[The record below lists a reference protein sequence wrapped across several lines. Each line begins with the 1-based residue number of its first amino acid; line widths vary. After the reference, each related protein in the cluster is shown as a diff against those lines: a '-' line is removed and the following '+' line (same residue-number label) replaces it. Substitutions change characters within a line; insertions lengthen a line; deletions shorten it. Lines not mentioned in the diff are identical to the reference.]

1 MKATG
6 RIIWQ
11 MDAVASFQQMA
22 TSMRASFSMLKF
34 MATVNTLEVMVTSI
48 VESGGTVRIMAMAE
62 SVGLVDPSMTAT
74 SLME

>member
-34 MATVNTLEVMVTSI
+34 MATVNTLEEMAQSI